1 MSLFHVWED
10 CGYCIWEQSFPQ
22 MCVKLSLETVFSGR
36 HCKCAYPKLFSYMK
50 WCLCLKIPPQNSAF
64 HSHKAH
70 TEKGTG
76 NMLYVKKAWRE
87 QGGKLCNDTFWGN
100 TGRLLVLQNTRWRWD
115 SKVSSLTYFRALSP
129 RQILLLYD
137 SLSILLTCALFSSW
151 QSQLSQRRHPNWEHG
166 FSFFPVSNTCLLQQP
181 PWALGWKSP
190 YHGQRRS
197 CRLDNTSV
205 SNWILSKDAST
216 GTIVKHISLFR
227 LVWSDFY
234 KLHIIVFVFFCC
246 KKMCL
251 YVVVEL
257 RAHLNA
263 CRKEM
268 FYWNLVHFLV

>member
-64 HSHKAH
+64 HSHKTH

-115 SKVSSLTYFRALSP
+115 SKVSSLTYFRTLSP
-129 RQILLLYD
+129 RQILLLYEMIPWVSFWLMLSFLADSHGSPREDTPTGSMD
-137 SLSILLTCALFSSW
+137 SLSSQSPTPAFSS
-151 QSQLSQRRHPNWEHG
+151 SPPG
-166 FSFFPVSNTCLLQQP
+166 LLDENHLIMDSGDL
-181 PWALGWKSP
+181 AGW
-190 YHGQRRS
+190 
-197 CRLDNTSV
+197 T
-205 SNWILSKDAST
+205 T
-216 GTIVKHISLFR
+216 
-227 LVWSDFY
+227 
-234 KLHIIVFVFFCC
+234 
-246 KKMCL
+246 
-251 YVVVEL
+251 
-257 RAHLNA
+257 HL
-263 CRKEM
+263 
-268 FYWNLVHFLV
+268 